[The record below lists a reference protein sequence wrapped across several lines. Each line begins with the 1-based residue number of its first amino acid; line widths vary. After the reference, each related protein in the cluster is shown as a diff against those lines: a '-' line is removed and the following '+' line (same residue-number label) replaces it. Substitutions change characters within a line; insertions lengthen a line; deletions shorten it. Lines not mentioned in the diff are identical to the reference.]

1 MTDKEKESLQRWLQ
15 AYWKDAI
22 YAKKNAM
29 KLQTFEAEKDFVWM
43 YGLAA
48 GFRLCCYSVLGS
60 SGAVRLLDAM
70 KEVDGWTKEV
80 EEKYGMVL

>member
-22 YAKKNAM
+22 YAKKNAIE
-29 KLQTFEAEKDFVWM
+29 LQTFEAEKDFVWI

-48 GFRLCCYSVLGS
+48 GFRLCCYSVLGLPDD
-60 SGAVRLLDAM
+60 VRLLDAM